1 MPVSRQP
8 SSQATA
14 AVRPSQP
21 EPKSGPPRSLA
32 DIGAAVLQR
41 PYAKRGVPMG
51 DRTIRVLLVDD
62 HTLMRAGL
70 RALLRGTAPDI
81 TVVGEATSG
90 HEAVSAAARLGPDV
104 VIMDL
109 DMPDGDGVEATRA
122 VVALDPAPRVLVLTM
137 HSEEARLLEV
147 LEAGASGFLMK
158 DAADRELVD
167 AVRAVNAGEVYVRPS
182 VARFLA
188 ASIRGHPAAPTR
200 DERLTVLSDRERTV
214 VELLAEGYNGPEIG
228 DRLGIS
234 AKTVETYKQRIG
246 DKLGIEH
253 RAEFVRFALEVG
265 LLHR

>member
-1 MPVSRQP
+1 M
-8 SSQATA
+8 T
-14 AVRPSQP
+14 
-21 EPKSGPPRSLA
+21 
-32 DIGAAVLQR
+32 
-41 PYAKRGVPMG
+41 G
-51 DRTIRVLLVDD
+51 DLIRVLLADD
-62 HTLMRAGL
+62 HAVVRAGL
-70 RALLRGTAPDI
+70 KAVLGAAPDI
-81 TVVGEATSG
+81 DIVGEAKDG
-90 HEAVSAAARLGPDV
+90 REAVALVERLNPDV
-104 VIMDL
+104 VVMDL
-109 DMPDGDGVEATRA
+109 SMGGLDGTEATKEI
-122 VVALDPAPRVLVLTM
+122 VAKNLPARVLILTM
-137 HSEEARLLEV
+137 HAEEDYLVPL
-147 LEAGASGFLMK
+147 LEAGAAGYLVKS
-158 DAADRELVD
+158 AADRELVD

-188 ASIRGHPAAPTR
+188 ASIRGHPTSPTR